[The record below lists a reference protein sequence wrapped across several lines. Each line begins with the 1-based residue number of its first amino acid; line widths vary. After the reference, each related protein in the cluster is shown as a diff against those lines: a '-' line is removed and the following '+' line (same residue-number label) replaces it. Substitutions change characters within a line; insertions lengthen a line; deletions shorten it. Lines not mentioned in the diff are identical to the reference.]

1 MGLRG
6 APDPSPTQ
14 VRQRRYLWVLGPIH
28 IAACLVHDARMETKA
43 DRLTVWWQHVSHPSR
58 RPHGV
63 RLAVAVFVLVLTAL
77 PVERG
82 RVGGLELEVFRWF
95 NALPEVL
102 EGSLQVVMQ
111 LGGLFA
117 VPLVAVAAVILAR
130 RMRPGLD
137 VVLAGSLAW
146 FVAKLIKEAVQRG
159 RPAALLE
166 DVILRTDSGAGFGFV
181 SGHSAVAAALATVA
195 AFYLPRRGKVLV
207 WVLAALV
214 GVARMFVGVHL
225 PLDVAGGLA
234 MGWAI
239 GSLVHFVLL
248 PELTRTEAEEPVT

>member
-1 MGLRG
+1 
-6 APDPSPTQ
+6 
-14 VRQRRYLWVLGPIH
+14 
-28 IAACLVHDARMETKA
+28 METKA
-43 DRLTVWWQHVSHPSR
+43 DRLTVLWQHVSHPSR

-63 RLAVAVFVLVLTAL
+63 RLAAAALILLLSAL
-77 PVERG
+77 PVERH
-82 RVGGLELEVFRWF
+82 RLSDFELDVFRWF
-95 NALPEVL
+95 NALPEALDVP
-102 EGSLQVVMQ
+102 LQVVMQ
-111 LGGLFA
+111 IGGLFA
-117 VPLVAVAAVILAR
+117 VPAVAVVAVTLAR

-146 FVAKLIKEAVQRG
+146 FVAKLVKEAVQRG

-166 DVILRTDSGAGFGFV
+166 DVILRSEAGAGFGFV
-181 SGHSAVAAALATVA
+181 SGHAAVAAALATVA

-248 PELTRTEAEEPVT
+248 PELTHTVAEEPVT